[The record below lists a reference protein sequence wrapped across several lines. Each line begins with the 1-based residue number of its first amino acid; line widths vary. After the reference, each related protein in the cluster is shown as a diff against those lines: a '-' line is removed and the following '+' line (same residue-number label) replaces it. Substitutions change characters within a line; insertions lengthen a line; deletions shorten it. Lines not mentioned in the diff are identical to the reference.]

1 MEKDNVMRKK
11 ILIIGATGFIGKN
24 LAEYLS
30 VNGKYDILIPS
41 RKELNVLDMESVKAY
56 FKDLYVDVV
65 FHCAI
70 FCAKT
75 ESDIGAIVENDLRMY
90 YNMKNVKE
98 HYGKM
103 IYMGSGAEYDKSRD
117 IMQVT
122 EEMVD
127 QIPKSEYGFA
137 KYVIGQD
144 IENSD
149 NIYNFR
155 VFGLFGK
162 YEDWTSTFISG
173 CCCKAVKGYPLSIRQ
188 NVYFDYLWVDDF
200 CKVASWAIEH
210 NLEYHTYNVTSGKRV
225 SLEEI
230 AEIVKNVS
238 DKELE
243 CYVCQDGLAK
253 EYTASNERLLN
264 EIGYDYVTPI
274 EEAVGTLYKWYE
286 ENQEIIDM
294 KTLIYGN

>member
-1 MEKDNVMRKK
+1 MRKK
-11 ILIIGATGFIGKN
+11 ILIIGATGFIGRN

-30 VNGKYDILIPS
+30 NNEKYDVLMPT
-41 RKELNVLDMESVKAY
+41 RRELDALEVESVKQY

-70 FCAKT
+70 FNAKA
-75 ESDIGAIVENDLRMY
+75 EGDIKSIVENDLRMY
-90 YNMKNVKE
+90 YNLKYVKAN
-98 HYGKM
+98 YGKM
-103 IYMGSGAEYDKSRD
+103 IYIGSGAEYDKTRD

-144 IENSD
+144 IEKTD
-149 NIYNFR
+149 NIFNFR

-162 YEDWTSTFISG
+162 YENWTSTFISG

-188 NVYFDYLWVDDF
+188 NVYFDYLWINDF

-210 NLEYHTYNVTSGKRV
+210 DLKYHTYNVTSGKKV

-230 AEIVKNVS
+230 AQIVKNVS
-238 DKELE
+238 SKKLE
-243 CYVCQDGLAK
+243 CYVCQEGLAK
-253 EYTASNERLLN
+253 EYTASNERLIN

-274 EEAVGTLYKWYE
+274 DEAVDTLYKWYDE
-286 ENQEIIDM
+286 HQEIIDM
-294 KTLIYGN
+294 KTLIYGK

>member
-98 HYGKM
+98 NYGKM
-103 IYMGSGAEYDKSRD
+103 IYIGSGAEYDKTRD
-117 IMQVT
+117 ITQVT
-122 EEMVD
+122 EEMVG

-137 KYVIGQD
+137 KYVIGKD

-188 NVYFDYLWVDDF
+188 NF

-210 NLEYHTYNVTSGKRV
+210 DLKYHTYNVTSGKRV

-243 CYVCQDGLAK
+243 CYVCQEGLAK

-264 EIGYDYVTPI
+264 EIGYNYVTPI
-274 EEAVGTLYKWYE
+274 NEAVDTLYKWYE
-286 ENQEIIDM
+286 EHQEIIDM

>member
-1 MEKDNVMRKK
+1 MCKK
-11 ILIIGATGFIGKN
+11 VLILGASGFIGRN
-24 LAEYLS
+24 LKEYLEQ
-30 VNGKYDILIPS
+30 NEKYVVLSPT
-41 RKELNVLDMESVKAY
+41 RKELDVLDIDSVKAY

-75 ESDIGAIVENDLRMY
+75 ESDTGVIVENDLRMY
-90 YNMKNVKE
+90 YNLKNVKE
-98 HYGKM
+98 HYVKM
-103 IYMGSGAEYDKSRD
+103 IYIGSGAEYDKTRD

-122 EEMVD
+122 EEMID

-144 IENSD
+144 IEKSD

-162 YEDWTSTFISG
+162 YENWISTFISG

-188 NVYFDYLWVDDF
+188 NVYFDYLWIDDF

-210 NLEYHTYNVTSGKRV
+210 NLKYHTYNVTSGKRV

-230 AEIVKNVS
+230 AQIVKNVS
-238 DKELE
+238 NKKLE
-243 CYVCQDGLAK
+243 CYVCQEGLAK
-253 EYTASNERLLN
+253 EYTACNERLLN